1 MHSRLTFF
9 ALLIFLVLATFTWI
23 WYDFFV
29 FGTQITEKESK
40 IEKIDQDFE
49 KLNDIKDDFGT
60 IQSRYDSSLAAF
72 DTLKKVIPEPKD
84 YVTVLETIRKIAK
97 KQEIEIESFRPLQ
110 GDTFPAIKY
119 LLTFTGKHLVRRP
132 IQMRI
137 SGDFLTIGAF
147 LEEVLKMKSK
157 VNIESLTIET
167 ELNEG
172 GVLTCD
178 LVLFSYM
185 FLENVS
191 KEI

>member
-9 ALLIFLVLATFTWI
+9 ALLIVLILATLTWI
-23 WYDFFV
+23 WYDFVV
-29 FGTQITEKESK
+29 FGRQITEKENR
-40 IEKIDQDFE
+40 IEKIDRDFE
-49 KLNDIKDDFGT
+49 KLNDIKDDFST
-60 IQSRYDSSLAAF
+60 IQAKYDSSLAEF

-84 YVTVLETIRKIAK
+84 YVTVLETIRSIAK
-97 KQEIEIESFRPLQ
+97 KQDIEIESFRPIQ
-110 GDTFPAIKY
+110 EDTFPAIKY

-137 SGDFLTIGAF
+137 SGDFLTIGTF
-147 LEEVLKMKSK
+147 LEEVLKMKSA

-172 GVLTCD
+172 GILTCD
-178 LVLFSYM
+178 LVFFSYM

>member
-9 ALLIFLVLATFTWI
+9 ALLIFLLLATFTWI
-23 WYDFFV
+23 WYDFIV
-29 FGTQITEKESK
+29 FGRQITAKENK
-40 IEKIDQDFE
+40 VEKIDREFE
-49 KLNDIKDDFGT
+49 KLNDIKGDFGT
-60 IQSRYDSSLAAF
+60 IQVRYDSSLAQF
-72 DTLKKVIPEPKD
+72 DTLKKVISEPKD
-84 YVTVLETIRKIAK
+84 YVTVLETIRSIAK
-97 KQEIEIESFRPLQ
+97 KQDIEIESFRPLQ
-110 GDTFPAIKY
+110 EDTFPTIKY

-137 SGDFLTIGAF
+137 SGDFLTIGTF
-147 LEEVLKMKSK
+147 LEEVLKMKSL

-178 LVLFSYM
+178 LVLFSYI

-191 KEI
+191 REI